1 MSDDVPHNGSGSGS
15 DFARFPSNHLMRF
28 PLPPLP
34 SGLRASVAQ
43 KPEESQSES
52 WRAQDE
58 QLRLPLLDLSVLS
71 KPEPLPRAWTLQDY
85 VPANETTLL
94 TGAGGVGKS
103 LFGQQLATCI
113 AATLPFLGVPTSGSA
128 ALYVSCED
136 DFDELTRR
144 QLKICAAI
152 GGCDLTGRLHLS
164 SLRGLLGN
172 ELCEFDAGRKLIPS
186 SRFGALA
193 RTIRD
198 TGSGLVVLDNVGHF
212 FIGNENDRG
221 EVTQF
226 VNLLN
231 MLAQD
236 EHCTIILLGHPNKS
250 GDSYSGSTAW
260 LNAVR
265 SQLELSWADSKGSV
279 PSVSEMRR
287 LTLGKANYARVGAT
301 LDFRWHQSAFV
312 LDSDLTDV
320 ERRSLA
326 SSAKEAGDDEVFLD
340 CLRLRIAQR
349 RAVSENRSPSFAPSE
364 FAKMPDSK
372 CIGKDRLEKAMNRL
386 FASGKIERGYLWKN
400 DGRKQVYGLRET
412 GISCA

>member
-1 MSDDVPHNGSGSGS
+1 MTNDASDNDSGNGNGLS
-15 DFARFPSNHLMRF
+15 RFQSNHLTR
-28 PLPPLP
+28 LPPLAA
-34 SGLRASVAQ
+34 GLGALIAQ
-43 KPEESQSES
+43 ESAKSQSKGRHELVK
-52 WRAQDE
+52 QPP
-58 QLRLPLLDLSVLS
+58 LPLLDLSVLS
-71 KPEPLPRAWTLQDY
+71 EPEPPPRVWALQDY
-85 VPANETTLL
+85 VPANEATLL
-94 TGAGGVGKS
+94 TGPGGVGKS
-103 LFGQQLATCI
+103 LFGQQLATCV
-113 AATLPFLGVPTSGSA
+113 AAESMFLGTPTRGSV

-144 QLKICAAI
+144 QLKICATI
-152 GGCDLTGRLHLS
+152 GACNLTGRLYLS

-172 ELCEFDAGRKLIPS
+172 ELCEFDAGRKLVPS
-186 SRFGALA
+186 SRFGALL

-198 TGSGLVVLDNVGHF
+198 TSAGLVVLDNVGHF

-231 MLAQD
+231 KLAQD
-236 EHCTIILLGHPNKS
+236 QHCTIILLGHPNKS

-265 SQLELSWADSKGSV
+265 SQIELNWVDSKGPL
-279 PSVSEMRR
+279 PSASEMRR

-301 LDFRWHQSAFV
+301 LDFRWHGSAFV
-312 LDSDLTDV
+312 LDSSLTEV

-326 SSAKEAGDDEVFLD
+326 SSAKEADDDEVFLD

-349 RAVSENRSPSFAPSE
+349 RAVSENRSPFFAPSE
-364 FAKMPDSK
+364 FAKMPASK

-386 FASGKIERGYLWKN
+386 FASGKIERGYLWKS
-400 DGRKQVYGLRET
+400 DGRKRVYGLREAE
-412 GISCA
+412 ISCA